1 MATNNVLPPNNIEA
15 EEAVLGSL
23 MIDPSEIRNV
33 STVIT
38 ATDFYVL
45 RNGWIFEAIVE
56 CGDSADLMTISEAL
70 TRKNRLDDVG
80 NVGYLTQIMAAV
92 VYAGNVRSYAEIVR
106 ERSQRR
112 KMLQAGQL
120 AAKGAYNLEQSVQVT
135 LAEVANA
142 INGVYSEAKTTGVTF
157 LAAQDSIAEFLN
169 DESPRHH
176 IATGIDKADEI
187 LKGGFLIGS
196 YVILGGAPGSGK
208 TIAAT
213 QVLYN
218 AMMSGSRCIYYSFE
232 VPRNAIIARLISH
245 HIAKT
250 GGKPVPYGAMID
262 RRMTDEQRNA
272 VNTAWIELVDKV
284 RDNVMIN
291 DAATMT
297 SSQLTNSAIAF
308 ALKGGCDLIVVDQL
322 HHMSDDDKKSD
333 TKQRISNISRELSR
347 LGKRIHEATQ
357 HRAPLVLALARLN
370 RVGYA
375 APDMSA
381 LKESGDIESDAEM
394 IAFLYRDTEKATADP
409 TAATP
414 IFFKVAKNRN
424 GPTDFALNALMMG
437 SINRIGDAK

>member
-1 MATNNVLPPNNIEA
+1 MAKENVLPPSNIEA

-33 STVIT
+33 CALI
-38 ATDFYVL
+38 AAADFYLVKHQ
-45 RNGWIFEAIVE
+45 WIFEAIVE
-56 CGDSADLMTISEAL
+56 CGDNADLMTVSEAL
-70 TRKNRLDDVG
+70 TRKNRLDDAG
-80 NVGYLTQIMAAV
+80 GESYLTQVMASVITAL
-92 VYAGNVRSYAEIVR
+92 NVRSYAEIVKD
-106 ERSQRR
+106 RSARR
-112 KMLQAGQL
+112 KMVSAGSI
-120 AAKGAYNLEQSVQVT
+120 AVKGAYNLEQSVQVS
-135 LAEVANA
+135 LAEIANA
-142 INGVYSEAKTTGVTF
+142 INGIYSEAKTTGVTF
-157 LAAQDSIAEFLN
+157 LSAQDSIAEFLN
-169 DESPRHH
+169 DDSPRHH
-176 IATGIDKADEI
+176 IPTGINKADEI
-187 LKGGFLIGS
+187 LKGGLLIGS

-218 AMMSGSRCIYYSFE
+218 AMLSGSRCIYYSFE

-262 RRMTDEQRNA
+262 RRMTEEQRNT
-272 VNTAWIELVDKV
+272 VNTAWVELVDKV

-297 SSQLTNSAIAF
+297 PSQLTNSAIAF
-308 ALKGGCDLIVVDQL
+308 ALKGGCDLVVVDQL
-322 HHMSDDDKKSD
+322 HHMSDDDKKAD
-333 TKQRISNISRELSR
+333 TKQRISNISRELAR
-347 LGKRIHEATQ
+347 LPKRIHEATQ

-370 RVGYA
+370 RAGYIV
-375 APDMSA
+375 PDMAA
-381 LKESGDIESDAEM
+381 LKESGDAESDAEM
-394 IAFLYRDTEKATADP
+394 IIFLYRDTDKATGDP

-437 SINRIGDAK
+437 SINRIADAK

>member
-1 MATNNVLPPNNIEA
+1 MTNNVLPPSNIDA

-169 DESPRHH
+169 DDSPRHH
-176 IATGIDKADEI
+176 IPIGVNKADEI
-187 LKGGFLIGS
+187 LKGGLLIGS
-196 YVILGGAPGSGK
+196 YVILGGSPGSGK

-213 QVLYN
+213 QALYN
-218 AMMSGSRCIYYSFE
+218 AMMDGLRCIYYSFE

-272 VNTAWIELVDKV
+272 VNTAWLALVDKV

-297 SSQLTNSAIAF
+297 PAQLTNSAIAF
-308 ALKGGCDLIVVDQL
+308 AIKGGCDLVVVDQL

-333 TKQRISNISRELSR
+333 TKQRISNISRELAR
-347 LGKRIHEATQ
+347 LPKRIHEATQ

-394 IAFLYRDTEKATADP
+394 IAFLYRDTEKATGNP
-409 TAATP
+409 SAATP
-414 IFFKVAKNRN
+414 IFFKVGKNRN
-424 GPTDFALNALMMG
+424 GPTDFALPCLMMG
-437 SINRIGDAK
+437 SINRIADAE

>member
-1 MATNNVLPPNNIEA
+1 MAKENVLPPSNIEA

-33 STVIT
+33 CALIT
-38 ATDFYVL
+38 AADFYLVKHQ
-45 RNGWIFEAIVE
+45 WIFEAIVE
-56 CGDSADLMTISEAL
+56 CGDNADLMTVSEAL
-70 TRKNRLDDVG
+70 TRKNRLDDAG
-80 NVGYLTQIMAAV
+80 GESYLTQVMASVITAL
-92 VYAGNVRSYAEIVR
+92 NVRSYAEIVKD
-106 ERSQRR
+106 RSARR
-112 KMLQAGQL
+112 KMVSAGSI
-120 AAKGAYNLEQSVQVT
+120 AVKGAYNLEQSVQVS
-135 LAEVANA
+135 LAEIANA
-142 INGVYSEAKTTGVTF
+142 INGIYSEAKTTGVTF
-157 LAAQDSIAEFLN
+157 LSAQDSIAEFLN
-169 DESPRHH
+169 DDSPRHH
-176 IATGIDKADEI
+176 IPTGINKADEI
-187 LKGGFLIGS
+187 LKGGLLIGS

-218 AMMSGSRCIYYSFE
+218 AMLSGSRCIYYSFE

-262 RRMTDEQRNA
+262 RRMTEEQRNT
-272 VNTAWIELVDKV
+272 VNTAWVELVDKV

-297 SSQLTNSAIAF
+297 PSQLTNSAIAF
-308 ALKGGCDLIVVDQL
+308 ALKGGCDLVVVDQL
-322 HHMSDDDKKSD
+322 HHMSDDDKKAD
-333 TKQRISNISRELSR
+333 TKQRISNISRELAR
-347 LGKRIHEATQ
+347 LPKRIHEATQ

-370 RVGYA
+370 RAGYIV
-375 APDMSA
+375 PDMAA
-381 LKESGDIESDAEM
+381 LKESGDAESDAEM
-394 IAFLYRDTEKATADP
+394 IIFLYRDTDKATGDP

>member
-1 MATNNVLPPNNIEA
+1 MAKENVLPPSNIEA

-33 STVIT
+33 FALIT
-38 ATDFYVL
+38 AADFYLVKHQ
-45 RNGWIFEAIVE
+45 WIFDAIVE
-56 CGDSADLMTISEAL
+56 CGDNADLMTVSEAL
-70 TRKNRLDDVG
+70 TRKNRLDDAG
-80 NVGYLTQIMAAV
+80 GESYLTQVMASVITAL
-92 VYAGNVRSYAEIVR
+92 NVRSYAEIVKD
-106 ERSQRR
+106 RSARR
-112 KMLQAGQL
+112 KMVSAGSI
-120 AAKGAYNLEQSVQVT
+120 AVKGAYNLEQSVQVS
-135 LAEVANA
+135 LAEIANA
-142 INGVYSEAKTTGVTF
+142 INGIYSEAKTTSVTF
-157 LAAQDSIAEFLN
+157 LSAMDSIAEFLN
-169 DESPRHH
+169 DDSPRHH
-176 IATGIDKADEI
+176 IPTGINKADEI
-187 LKGGFLIGS
+187 LKGGLLIGS

-218 AMMSGSRCIYYSFE
+218 AMLSGSRCIYYSFE

-262 RRMTDEQRNA
+262 RRMTEEQRNT
-272 VNTAWIELVDKV
+272 VNTAWVELVDKV

-297 SSQLTNSAIAF
+297 PSQLTNSAIAF
-308 ALKGGCDLIVVDQL
+308 ALKGGCDLVVVDQL
-322 HHMSDDDKKSD
+322 HHMSDDDKKAD
-333 TKQRISNISRELSR
+333 TKQRISNISRELAR
-347 LGKRIHEATQ
+347 LPKRIHEATQ

-370 RVGYA
+370 RAGYIV
-375 APDMSA
+375 PDMAA
-381 LKESGDIESDAEM
+381 LKESGDAESDAEM
-394 IAFLYRDTEKATADP
+394 IIFLYRDTDKATGDP